1 MSKNSCQKKDW
12 IVLEIVFR
20 SDRDL
25 NEIEKALI
33 KKVKEAQTVL
43 NKRENI
49 SKVKL
54 NLNHQE
60 VIIDLKSQIDRYKRA
75 AIELYKILNNYKET
89 HEIVEQALC
98 KLHDDLEAII
108 AKETMRINAHKLN
121 NADKNNDVSIH

>member
-1 MSKNSCQKKDW
+1 MSKNYCQKKDW

-33 KKVKEAQTVL
+33 KKVKEAQTAL

-49 SKVKL
+49 SKVKF

-60 VIIDLKSQIDRYKRA
+60 VIIDLKSQIDRYKRV

-89 HEIVEQALC
+89 HEMV
-98 KLHDDLEAII
+98 
-108 AKETMRINAHKLN
+108 
-121 NADKNNDVSIH
+121 